1 MRKLFASMFSMVTT
15 AALLAALGVAVS
27 ICAHNLSWF
36 ARSGALITGI
46 GVIVLTRPSV
56 IGKDIM
62 PRIVMDESGLTQLDP
77 EYYVHRSEQIP
88 AWLIEDQKSRKA
100 VGIFEPILTILGT
113 LIWGFADLLNIPLGF
128 H

>member
-1 MRKLFASMFSMVTT
+1 MRKLFASSSIMLTA

-27 ICAHNLSWF
+27 IYAHNFLWF

-56 IGKDIM
+56 VGKDIM
-62 PRIVMDESGLTQLDP
+62 LRIVMDQSGLTQLDP
-77 EYYVHRSEQIP
+77 EYYVRRNEQIP
-88 AWLIEDQKSRKA
+88 AWLIEDRKSRNA
-100 VGIFEPILTILGT
+100 VGIFGPILTVFGT

-128 H
+128 N